1 MPSSGTGKYKPDFLP
16 GNCQPR
22 SWKSLMTC
30 RHCELY
36 RKCCWKI
43 ERQTFS
49 PPVVMASSAWD
60 EIIVSDS
67 TISNKFNQNAEKRAC
82 FWPAFLQ
89 RQAKAAVDS
98 TMWCFHPS
106 MPKAASP
113 SALSFSIFLSTVN
126 RKAEKL
132 ERMKFSSIPGWWPA
146 GPRGARAF
154 SKIQCFGL
162 KSWKAEKV
170 ERWKGEK
177 VERWKDG
184 KVEKSIDAWLTGQ
197 PASEER
203 KHFQKHFG
211 GQKVKSQKMETSINA
226 HHWWFR
232 LFHSRSRLLLFA
244 HPRNARGLHGSCT
257 LKPASSLA
265 NSTCWR
271 SWWHA
276 CGM

>member
-1 MPSSGTGKYKPDFLP
+1 MGWTVRCLDSGLSKDSAAAPAGGNWCCACCPVQLAPMAPSSPLALP
-16 GNCQPR
+16 CT
-22 SWKSLMTC
+22 ST
-30 RHCELY
+30 Y
-36 RKCCWKI
+36 RG
-43 ERQTFS
+43 E
-49 PPVVMASSAWD
+49 PGHNPA
-60 EIIVSDS
+60 
-67 TISNKFNQNAEKRAC
+67 KFKQNAEKRAC

-106 MPKAASP
+106 MPNAASP

-132 ERMKFSSIPGWWPA
+132 ERMQFSSIPGWWPA

-154 SKIQCFGL
+154 SKIQRFGL
-162 KSWKAEKV
+162 KSWKGVKV
-170 ERWKGEK
+170 ERWKGGK

-211 GQKVKSQKMETSINA
+211 GQKVKSQKVETSINA